1 MIYRILLIIGIFLVI
16 ISLIYIKKINK
27 GEEER
32 YNEIV
37 GMYSDIN
44 EYRRY
49 STELMDNIESLVDST
64 IVKINNNSEKVKYID
79 IDDHEVEEKNKIN
92 LFNVS
97 DKFNNNEDL
106 TEKVLALNGI
116 GLNNKEIA
124 QKLGRGVREI
134 DIILNMNENNK
145 YVK

>member
-37 GMYSDIN
+37 RMYSDVN

-49 STELMDNIESLVDST
+49 STELMDNIESLVDLT
-64 IVKINNNSEKVKYID
+64 IGKINNNSEKIKYVD
-79 IDDHEVEEKNKIN
+79 IDNHEVEEKNKIN
-92 LFNVS
+92 LFNAS
-97 DKFNNNEDL
+97 DKSNDKEDL
-106 TEKVLALNGI
+106 TEKILTLNRI

-145 YVK
+145 YLK

>member
-27 GEEER
+27 SEEER

-44 EYRRY
+44 EYRRC

-106 TEKVLALNGI
+106 TEKVLTLNGI

>member
-106 TEKVLALNGI
+106 TEKVLTLNGI